1 MHLLGIFSTLL
12 KGNKAPIIQED
23 DSVASLRSDLA
34 EPPTPV
40 RAPPA
45 RHQRSIRAVASKK
58 KSVPKKANKNIV
70 KAKRTTR
77 SAKKSVRVVA
87 ASKCVKIKSEP
98 HWDRRSRR
106 KSRGYKKGSLSESN
120 LQAKAWKG
128 TGTSSDP
135 YILYQ

>member
-1 MHLLGIFSTLL
+1 MHLLGIFSALL
-12 KGNKAPIIQED
+12 KGNKAPVIEED
-23 DSVASLRSDLA
+23 SSLVSLQSDLA

-40 RAPPA
+40 RAPPTK
-45 RHQRSIRAVASKK
+45 RRKSIRGVAAKE
-58 KSVPKKANKNIV
+58 KSVPKKARKV
-70 KAKRTTR
+70 VAKRTTR
-77 SAKKSVRVVA
+77 GLKKSVPVA
-87 ASKCVKIKSEP
+87 VATTRPVRIKSEP

-135 YILYQ
+135 YILYQY